1 MPLTQQDWRP
11 YKKDNLAHGYAHTH
25 TQEEQLRMTAEDRVV
40 QQKPRN
46 AGDSHTPLESGE
58 RHGTGCPSQPSEGS
72 NPPNTLVLGF

>member
-1 MPLTQQDWRP
+1 M
-11 YKKDNLAHGYAHTH
+11 HTH